1 MNFEQFSRRCTKRR
15 LFRRW
20 ATRARILLRVE
31 HSARDMGLSPA
42 LEARLARVM
51 LDPVEVPTPLDSTP
65 RPRPLSPTT
74 GERGNE
80 GGGDGATGSPS
91 SHRHYSSHSFRVQQQ
106 VSAPALMNEG
116 EMRRYFLGEQQ
127 QQQQQQQ
134 LTPTADGSLDGPN
147 AATPASRLD
156 QGSRWGPP
164 FSPVAMSASMR
175 SLF

>member
-1 MNFEQFSRRCTKRR
+1 MNIEQFSRRCTKRR

-51 LDPVEVPTPLDSTP
+51 LDPVEVPTPVDSTP
-65 RPRPLSPTT
+65 RRPLSPT

-80 GGGDGATGSPS
+80 GGGDGATSP

-127 QQQQQQQ
+127 QQQQQ
-134 LTPTADGSLDGPN
+134 LTPMADGSLDGSN
-147 AATPASRLD
+147 AAMM
-156 QGSRWGPP
+156 Q
-164 FSPVAMSASMR
+164 ASMI
-175 SLF
+175 LTNIAPKFPLL